1 MAITRYLGIGSN
13 SGHNMNDI
21 AYGLTLGFLIVMQ
34 WLLIWQCI
42 KTRGH
47 VTGHVSD
54 LGTEMGNLG
63 TLLDEALDFIA
74 DLPVAST
81 PLNVGIAQSGATMQ
95 EMLLGAL
102 MSKISNAPDYGSK
115 QTQQKEWPIQ
125 QDDIET
131 QNEI

>member
-1 MAITRYLGIGSN
+1 MVITRHVGIGSN
-13 SGHNMNDI
+13 SGQFMNDI

-47 VTGHVSD
+47 VTANVSD
-54 LGTEMGNLG
+54 LGTEMVNIG

-74 DLPVAST
+74 DMPSPAQGIVANT
-81 PLNVGIAQSGATMQ
+81 LQSPDIK

-102 MSKISNAPDYGSK
+102 MSKISMAPEHGSK
-115 QTQQKEWPIQ
+115 EEVQRTIQ
-125 QDDIET
+125 ET
-131 QNEI
+131 DETHE